1 MTVFAIVGHLARTD
15 GAFSLNDCAGGAGR
29 MDVLCR
35 CVTAS
40 LVLSHG
46 LRRDVECS
54 LILLGQPVPPKNVRF
69 SGNTVRSLNPDERS
83 PAALIKKALS
93 IPCGLEFREAAPGVS
108 VRKAGLVRLLHEH
121 SFGILDEQGT
131 DIRKAVQFPD
141 AFLLSD
147 HMDFTP
153 DEELLIADCP
163 HFSVGPAVLHA
174 DHAITVLQNE
184 LDRRN
189 AGWK

>member
-1 MTVFAIVGHLARTD
+1 M
-15 GAFSLNDCAGGAGR
+15 
-29 MDVLCR
+29 
-35 CVTAS
+35 
-40 LVLSHG
+40 
-46 LRRDVECS
+46 
-54 LILLGQPVPPKNVRF
+54 
-69 SGNTVRSLNPDERS
+69 
-83 PAALIKKALS
+83 IKKALS

-131 DIRKAVQFPD
+131 DIRKAVQIPE

>member
-35 CVTAS
+35 CVNAS
-40 LVLSHG
+40 LTLSHG

-54 LILLGQPVPPKNVRF
+54 LVLLGQPVPPKTVRF
-69 SGNTVRSLNPDERS
+69 SGSTVRSLNPDERS

-93 IPCGLEFREAAPGVS
+93 IPCGSEFREASPGVS
-108 VRKAGLVRLLHEH
+108 VRKSGLLRLLQEH
-121 SFGILDEQGT
+121 PFGVLDKQGT
-131 DIRKAVQFPD
+131 DIRKAGQLPD

-147 HMDFTP
+147 HLDFTP
-153 DEELLIADCP
+153 DEEAIIADCP
-163 HFSVGPAVLHA
+163 HYSVGPAVLHA
-174 DHAITVLQNE
+174 DHAITVLLNE
-184 LDRRN
+184 IDRRN
-189 AGWK
+189 AGWT